1 MGGTLSFGPLD
12 TNEKVINML
21 QKKKYDMQE
30 IKDGLT

>member
-12 TNEKVINML
+12 TNEKVQNML